1 MDASP
6 ALTML
11 ERLTQLTLDEL
22 LRLVIGPLV
31 VLQILMVAFY
41 IIWVTR
47 TWPQMPR
54 REAILYAP
62 LGIPLSF
69 VCFFVA
75 TGLLAGG
82 KPPTDFAG
90 ILALVAL
97 VTWLPEIPVAL
108 LAYRMVTRR
117 RSLRRPAVDD

>member
-1 MDASP
+1 VDARA

-11 ERLTQLTLDEL
+11 ERFTQLTLDEL
-22 LRLVIGPLV
+22 VRLVIGPLV
-31 VLQILMVAFY
+31 LLQIFIVGFY
-41 IIWVTR
+41 IIWVMR

-54 REAILYAP
+54 REAILYVP
-62 LGIPLSF
+62 LGIPISF

-75 TGLLAGG
+75 TGFLAGG

-97 VTWLPEIPVAL
+97 LTWLPGIPVAVI
-108 LAYRMVTRR
+108 AYRAVSRR
-117 RSLRRPAVDD
+117 RSNRRP